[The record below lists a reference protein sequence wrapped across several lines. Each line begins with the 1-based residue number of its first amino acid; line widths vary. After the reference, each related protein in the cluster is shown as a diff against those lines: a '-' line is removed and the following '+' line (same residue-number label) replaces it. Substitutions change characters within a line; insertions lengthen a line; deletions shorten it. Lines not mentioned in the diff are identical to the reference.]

1 MADTRA
7 QTSTPQTEEKQQ
19 ILHQRSDECGK
30 DKGKQVMVEPQNVDL
45 MNLKPEDL
53 GKPIELKVYRK
64 WLSINIPDPSPT
76 GRCFI
81 LLDKK
86 VHVKSILKHTR

>member
-7 QTSTPQTEEKQQ
+7 QTSTPQSEEQQ
-19 ILHQRSDECGK
+19 QTPHQRSDESAK
-30 DKGKQVMVEPQNVDL
+30 DKGKQVMVEPQNVAL

-53 GKPIELKVYRK
+53 DKPLDLKVYRK
-64 WLSINIPDPSPT
+64 WLSKNILDPSPT
-76 GRCFI
+76 GICFI
-81 LLDKK
+81 LVDKK